1 MTPEESAVPD
11 VVDLILSDHREVERL
26 FDLLRDPA
34 TRAQNVPV
42 LVTLLTAHS
51 RAEEAE
57 VYPAA
62 RDEAGAADDVAHSQA
77 EHAEADELLA
87 KLQGCDPESADFDA
101 VLSELVDAV
110 THHVEEEEDKVLPA
124 MRSGLD
130 GARRVELA
138 EAFLASRAEHLG
150 DGPDDITLEER
161 RQQAANADLEGRGSM
176 GKDEIADELKA
187 KAEEEESEG

>member
-1 MTPEESAVPD
+1 VPD
-11 VVDLILSDHREVERL
+11 VVDLIMSDHREVERL
-26 FDLLRDPA
+26 FTLLRDPQ

-57 VYPAA
+57 VYPVA
-62 RDEAGAADDVAHSQA
+62 RDEADAGDDVAHSQA

-87 KLQGCDPESADFDA
+87 RLQECDPASSEFDD
-101 VLSELVDAV
+101 VLTELVDAV
-110 THHVEEEEDKVLPA
+110 THHVEEEEEKVLPA

-150 DGPDDITLEER
+150 AGPDDITLEER
-161 RQQAANADLEGRGSM
+161 RRQAANADIEGRAGMS
-176 GKDEIADELKA
+176 KDEIAAELKA